1 MYRFK
6 TVRFMLLFIFIMM
19 ILPGC
24 NKEKAEAIKV
34 AAMQF
39 RIEAIDA
46 LNKVRY
52 LFEQSVSLPPENQY
66 QQTNRIAV
74 DLDQAENIGSA
85 ELSFLITENK
95 VNESSLQQI
104 SNEFKT
110 LESQY
115 YQFESMFQ
123 SLPEGSFFAKNAVKK
138 SEKFAIQLTV
148 QFINIAKFLQTYDP
162 QFTGRRVLL
171 LEKISKYKS
180 IADDSLR
187 HSYLRIAAQE
197 IIELRNEENLA
208 REEAITQCFRAV
220 EAGKLISDLI
230 RNYSKM
236 SVQDLLTTTRN
247 TLDYISNI
255 SPEWKDI
262 STIKNRLDSTEN
274 TIQNDPYWKNLL
286 NLEIIN

>member
-1 MYRFK
+1 M
-6 TVRFMLLFIFIMM
+6 
-19 ILPGC
+19 
-24 NKEKAEAIKV
+24 
-34 AAMQF
+34 
-39 RIEAIDA
+39 
-46 LNKVRY
+46 
-52 LFEQSVSLPPENQY
+52 
-66 QQTNRIAV
+66 
-74 DLDQAENIGSA
+74 
-85 ELSFLITENK
+85 
-95 VNESSLQQI
+95 
-104 SNEFKT
+104 
-110 LESQY
+110 
-115 YQFESMFQ
+115 
-123 SLPEGSFFAKNAVKK
+123 
-138 SEKFAIQLTV
+138 

>member
-66 QQTNRIAV
+66 QQTNRIAI

-85 ELSFLITENK
+85 ELSFLITENE

-123 SLPEGSFFAKNAVKK
+123 SLPEGSFFAKNAVK
-138 SEKFAIQLTV
+138 
-148 QFINIAKFLQTYDP
+148 
-162 QFTGRRVLL
+162 
-171 LEKISKYKS
+171 
-180 IADDSLR
+180 
-187 HSYLRIAAQE
+187 
-197 IIELRNEENLA
+197 
-208 REEAITQCFRAV
+208 
-220 EAGKLISDLI
+220 
-230 RNYSKM
+230 
-236 SVQDLLTTTRN
+236 
-247 TLDYISNI
+247 
-255 SPEWKDI
+255 
-262 STIKNRLDSTEN
+262 
-274 TIQNDPYWKNLL
+274 
-286 NLEIIN
+286 